1 MIEEDIMEKYLEAG
15 RIARECRD
23 YAAGRVKA
31 GEKVLDVVVDAEQKI
46 LSMGGEI
53 AFPLN
58 ISLNEAAAHDT
69 ASPGDE
75 RVFRQGDVVK
85 VDMGVHIDGY
95 IADTAVTVDLGK
107 NDLLVEAS
115 KAALQ
120 AAIDMVRPGVRT
132 GEIGARVQ
140 AEIESRG
147 YRPVANL
154 TGHGLG
160 CYLLHGIPTI
170 PSVGMPGGTVIEEGM
185 VFAIEPFASTGTGM
199 VSDSPRTEIY
209 SQVSSRQIRLPSAR
223 KLMKKVSE
231 RNGLPFSRHWYY
243 EEKIDLALAQL
254 LKQNIVRGY
263 PVLHD
268 VPGSLV
274 SQAEHTMIVTEDGC
288 TVTTA

>member
-1 MIEEDIMEKYLEAG
+1 MIEDEILEKYLEAG
-15 RIARECRD
+15 KIAKECRD

-31 GEKVLDVVVDAEQKI
+31 GEKILDLVVETEEKI
-46 LSMGGEI
+46 FSMGGEI

-75 RVFRQGDVVK
+75 RVFGAGNVVK
-85 VDMGVHIDGY
+85 VDLGVHIDGY

-115 KAALQ
+115 KAALM
-120 AAIDMVRPGVRT
+120 AAIAMVRPGVKT
-132 GEIGARVQ
+132 GDIGAKVQ

-160 CYLLHGIPTI
+160 RYLLHGIPTI
-170 PSVGMPGGTVIEEGM
+170 PNVGMQGGTELEEGM
-185 VFAIEPFASTGTGM
+185 VFAIEPFASTGSGM
-199 VSDSPRTEIY
+199 VSDASRTEIY
-209 SQVSSRQIRLPSAR
+209 SQISPRQIRLPSAR
-223 KLMKKVSE
+223 KLMKKVAE
-231 RNGLPFSRHWYY
+231 RNSLPFARHWYY
-243 EEKIDLALAQL
+243 EDKADLALAQL
-254 LKQNIVRGY
+254 VKQNILRGY

-268 VPGSLV
+268 IPGSLV
-274 SQAEHTMIVTEDGC
+274 SQAEHTVIVTDDGC
-288 TVTTA
+288 IVTTD

>member
-1 MIEEDIMEKYLEAG
+1 MIEEDILEKYLEAG

-31 GEKVLDVVVDAEQKI
+31 GESILDLVVDSENKI
-46 LSMGGEI
+46 ISMGGEI

-75 RVFRQGDVVK
+75 RVFKAGDLVK

-115 KAALQ
+115 RAALE
-120 AAIDMVRPGVRT
+120 AAIGMVRPGVRT
-132 GEIGARVQ
+132 GEIGARIQ
-140 AEIESRG
+140 AEIEGRG

-160 CYLLHGIPTI
+160 RFLLHGIPTI
-170 PSVGMPGGTVIEEGM
+170 PNVGIQGGTELEEGM
-185 VFAIEPFASTGTGM
+185 VFAIEPFASTGAGT
-199 VSDSPRTEIY
+199 VSDSSRTEIF
-209 SQVSSRQIRLPSAR
+209 SQVSGRQIRLPSAR
-223 KLMKKVSE
+223 KLMKKVAE
-231 RNGLPFSRHWYY
+231 RNSLPFSRHWYY
-243 EEKIDLALAQL
+243 EEKCDLALSQL
-254 LKQNIVRGY
+254 IKQNILRGY

-268 VPGSLV
+268 IPGSLV
-274 SQAEHTMIVTEDGC
+274 SQAEHTMIVTDDGC
-288 TVTTA
+288 VVTTA

>member
-1 MIEEDIMEKYLEAG
+1 MIEEYIMEKYLEAG

-23 YAAGRVKA
+23 YAAGRVKI
-31 GEKVLDVVVDAEQKI
+31 GEKILDVVVDSEEKV

-120 AAIDMVRPGVRT
+120 AAIDMVRPGVRS
-132 GEIGARVQ
+132 GEIGAKVQ
-140 AEIESRG
+140 AEIERRG

-170 PSVGMPGGTVIEEGM
+170 PNVGMQGGTEIEEGM

-199 VSDSPRTEIY
+199 VSDYPRTEIF
-209 SQVSSRQIRLPSAR
+209 SQISSRQIRLPSAR
-223 KLMKKVSE
+223 KLMKKVAD

-243 EEKIDLALAQL
+243 EEKTDLALAQL
-254 LKQNIVRGY
+254 LKQNILRGY

-274 SQAEHTMIVTEDGC
+274 SQAEHTIIVTEDGC
-288 TVTTA
+288 IVTTA